1 MTPSA
6 KALANGAKRP
16 LKTSAL
22 NPYAMRP
29 SYGGEVRI
37 SPRIAALDKAKFAG
51 RPGASMSPS
60 AIHAIAERKANYV
73 TGTKAEAR
81 QSAAEMVRRYRK
93 TGNLSAIQRLT
104 QLNADLTEFAY
115 GDRHIKRWS
124 TPSPEVGSKGLTGPE
139 MAGKLMERRKT
150 AEQLRAARAYV
161 GQAIRNDM
169 VPHRANR
176 LLTNPKA
183 RNDIARKIVK
193 GLPSRSSASPFLDAF
208 DRLHRK

>member
-104 QLNADLTEFAY
+104 QLNADLTEFAGGY
-115 GDRHIKRWS
+115 SNTVAGVRKERGAGAHFTRNASRYIGTAVAGPVGLLVGHLIDRN
-124 TPSPEVGSKGLTGPE
+124 
-139 MAGKLMERRKT
+139 RRKVNMT
-150 AEQLRAARAYV
+150 KAAREPK
-161 GQAIRNDM
+161 
-169 VPHRANR
+169 VPMTDVR
-176 LLTNPKA
+176 
-183 RNDIARKIVK
+183 
-193 GLPSRSSASPFLDAF
+193 
-208 DRLHRK
+208 